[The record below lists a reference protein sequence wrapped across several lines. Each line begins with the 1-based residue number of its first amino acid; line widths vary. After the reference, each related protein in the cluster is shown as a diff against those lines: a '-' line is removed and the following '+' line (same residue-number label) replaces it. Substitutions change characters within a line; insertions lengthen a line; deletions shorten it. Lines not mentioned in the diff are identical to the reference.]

1 MRTHSLSRA
10 VAALLLAAAP
20 AAADGLSVTTR
31 EDHLRD
37 CSDLEVT
44 AHGRPV
50 ARAGESFTLPA
61 PRGGARLI
69 VEGSR
74 NGGVYVTGGAGR
86 DYEVHVCK
94 AAAAGTQEAAERQL
108 ERIRVEAGDDRLAG
122 SGPSGSDWL
131 VYFLIA
137 APRDAAM
144 DVAVHN
150 GPLAVRD
157 AAGDFRLRAENGPI
171 ALRGTEGTFDVAVQ
185 NGPVAISGGGG
196 DVKVRANNGPISVRL
211 ADGDWQGEGLDARAV
226 NGPLSLSVG
235 ESFRSGVVVEAS
247 GNSPWSCTGCAAARR
262 TWQDEGRRFEL
273 GDGPVRVRL
282 STVNGP
288 VSIKVR

>member
-1 MRTHSLSRA
+1 MRIHSLYFAAA
-10 VAALLLAAAP
+10 VLLLASAP
-20 AAADGLSVTTR
+20 ACADGFNVSTR
-31 EDHLRD
+31 GDDIRD

-44 AHGRPV
+44 ARGRAV
-50 ARAGESFTLPA
+50 ARAEESLTLPA
-61 PRGGARLI
+61 PRGARLI

-86 DYEVHVCK
+86 DYEVQVCK
-94 AAAAGTQEAAERQL
+94 AAVAGTQEAAERQL
-108 ERIRVEAGDDRLAG
+108 ARIRVESGDGRLAG
-122 SGPSGSDWL
+122 SGPGGGDWL

-144 DVAVHN
+144 DVAVSN

-157 AAGDFRLRAENGPI
+157 TAGDFRLRAENGPI
-171 ALRGTEGTFDVAVQ
+171 ALRGTEGTYDVAVQ
-185 NGPVAISGGGG
+185 NGPVSISGGGG

-211 ADGDWQGEGLDARAV
+211 ADGDWDGEGLDARAV
-226 NGPLSLSVG
+226 NGPLSLSVD

-247 GNSPWSCTGCAAARR
+247 GNSPWSCSGCAAARR

>member
-1 MRTHSLSRA
+1 MRTYRLCLTI
-10 VAALLLAAAP
+10 AALLLAAAP
-20 AAADGLSVTTR
+20 AAADGLNVTTR
-31 EDHLRD
+31 EDHIRD

-44 AHGRPV
+44 AHGRRV
-50 ARAGESFTLPA
+50 ARAEESFTLPS
-61 PRGGARLI
+61 PRGARLV

-74 NGGVYVTGGAGR
+74 HGGVYVTGGAGR
-86 DYEVHVCK
+86 DYDVRVCK
-94 AAAAGTQEAAERQL
+94 AAAASTQEGAERQL
-108 ERIRVEAGDDRLAG
+108 GRIRVESADGRLAG
-122 SGPSGSDWL
+122 GGPGGGDWL

-144 DVAVHN
+144 DVAVSN

-157 AAGDFRLRAENGPI
+157 TAGDFRLRAENGPI
-171 ALRGTEGTFDVAVQ
+171 ALRGTEGAYDVAVQ
-185 NGPVAISGGGG
+185 NGPVSISGGGG

-211 ADGDWQGEGLDARAV
+211 ADGDWDGEGLDARAV

-247 GNSPWSCTGCAAARR
+247 GNSPWSCSGCAAARR

-273 GDGPVRVRL
+273 GEGPVRVRL

>member
-1 MRTHSLSRA
+1 MRTDRLCLTI
-10 VAALLLAAAP
+10 AALLLAAAP
-20 AAADGLSVTTR
+20 AAADGLNVTIR
-31 EDHLRD
+31 EDHVRD
-37 CSDLEVT
+37 CSDLEVS
-44 AHGRPV
+44 ARGRAV
-50 ARAGESFTLPA
+50 ARAEESFTLPA
-61 PRGGARLI
+61 PRGARLV

-74 NGGVYVTGGAGR
+74 NGGVYVAGGGGR

-94 AAAAGTQEAAERQL
+94 AAAAGSQAAAERQL
-108 ERIRVEAGDDRLAG
+108 ERIRVESGDGRLAG
-122 SGPSGSDWL
+122 SGPGGGDWL

-144 DVAVHN
+144 DVAVH
-150 GPLAVRD
+150 
-157 AAGDFRLRAENGPI
+157 
-171 ALRGTEGTFDVAVQ
+171 
-185 NGPVAISGGGG
+185 
-196 DVKVRANNGPISVRL
+196 
-211 ADGDWQGEGLDARAV
+211 

-247 GNSPWSCTGCAAARR
+247 GNSPWSCSGCAAARR

>member
-1 MRTHSLSRA
+1 MRIHSLYFA
-10 VAALLLAAAP
+10 AAALLLASAP
-20 AAADGLSVTTR
+20 ACADGFNVSTR
-31 EDHLRD
+31 GDDIRG

-44 AHGRPV
+44 AHGRRV
-50 ARAGESFTLPA
+50 ARAEESLTLPA
-61 PRGGARLI
+61 PRGARLV

-74 NGGVYVTGGAGR
+74 NGGVYVTGGGGR
-86 DYEVHVCK
+86 DYEVQVCK
-94 AAAAGTQEAAERQL
+94 AAVAGTQEAAERQL
-108 ERIRVEAGDDRLAG
+108 GRIRVESGDGRLAG
-122 SGPSGSDWL
+122 SGPTGGDWL

-144 DVAVHN
+144 DVAVRN

-157 AAGDFRLRAENGPI
+157 TAGDFRLRAENGPI
-171 ALRGTEGTFDVAVQ
+171 ALRGTEGAYDVAVQ
-185 NGPVAISGGGG
+185 NGPVSISGGGG

-211 ADGDWQGEGLDARAV
+211 ADGDWDGEGLDARAV

-247 GNSPWSCTGCAAARR
+247 GNSPWSCSGCAAARR

-273 GDGPVRVRL
+273 GEGPVRVRL

>member
-1 MRTHSLSRA
+1 MRTYRLCLTI
-10 VAALLLAAAP
+10 AALLLAAAP
-20 AAADGLSVTTR
+20 TRADGLNVTMR
-31 EDHLRD
+31 EDHIRD
-37 CSDLEVT
+37 CSDIEVT
-44 AHGRPV
+44 AHGRRV
-50 ARAGESFTLPA
+50 ALAEESFTLPA
-61 PRGGARLI
+61 PRGARLV

-94 AAAAGTQEAAERQL
+94 AAAAGTHEAAERQL
-108 ERIRVEAGDDRLAG
+108 ERIRVESGGGRLAG
-122 SGPSGSDWL
+122 SGPTGGDWL

-211 ADGDWQGEGLDARAV
+211 ADGDWDGEGLDARAV
-226 NGPLSLSVG
+226 NGPLSLSID

-247 GNSPWSCTGCAAARR
+247 GNSPWSCSGCAAARR

-273 GDGPVRVRL
+273 GEGPVRVRL

>member
-1 MRTHSLSRA
+1 MRTHSLCLA
-10 VAALLLAAAP
+10 VAILLLAAAP
-20 AAADGLSVTTR
+20 AAADGFNVTIR
-31 EDHLRD
+31 EDHIRD
-37 CSDLEVT
+37 CSDLEVS
-44 AHGRPV
+44 AHSRAV
-50 ARAGESFTLPA
+50 ARAEESFTLPA
-61 PRGGARLI
+61 PRGARLI

-74 NGGVYVTGGAGR
+74 NGGVYVTGGGGR
-86 DYEVHVCK
+86 DYEVQVCK
-94 AAAAGTQEAAERQL
+94 AAAAGTQAAAERQL
-108 ERIRVEAGDDRLAG
+108 GRIRVDSGDGRLAG
-122 SGPSGSDWL
+122 RGPGGGDWL

-157 AAGDFRLRAENGPI
+157 TAGDFRLRAENGPI
-171 ALRGTEGTFDVAVQ
+171 ALHGTEGAYDVAVR
-185 NGPVAISGGGG
+185 NGPVSISGGGG
-196 DVKVRANNGPISVRL
+196 DVKVRADNGPISVRL
-211 ADGDWQGEGLDARAV
+211 AEGDWDGEGLDARAV
-226 NGPLSLSVG
+226 NGPLSLSVA

-247 GNSPWSCTGCAAARR
+247 GHSPWSCSGCGAARR

-273 GDGPVRVRL
+273 GEGPVRVRL